1 MRARLETVGVGCGVV
16 APAWFLA
23 LYLTAMRL
31 DHRYVFYRNY
41 LSDLGVGRGDLAF
54 NAAVIGAGL
63 LTVAFALLGLLP
75 ALGRRWPALGGVGML
90 AVGGSFLVCVGIF
103 TEDAGSAHYVVSVG
117 FFMSVL
123 VALLLLSV
131 SLWRTRALGRV
142 AAGVTTATLAL
153 GVLMLL
159 WGFNPQTETI
169 AVLAEVVW
177 GLSLASIRLRG
188 LLAVGTT
195 PTN

>member
-1 MRARLETVGVGCGVV
+1 MRARLEPVGVACGVV
-16 APAWFLA
+16 APFWFLS
-23 LYLTAMRL
+23 LYLTAMRM
-31 DHRYVFYRNY
+31 DHQYVFYRDY

-75 ALGRRWPALGGVGML
+75 AMGRRWPALGGVGML

-103 TEDAGSAHYVVSVG
+103 TEDAGKAHYVVSVG

-131 SLWRTRALGRV
+131 TLWRTRALGRV
-142 AAGVTTATLAL
+142 AAWVTTATLTL
-153 GVLMLL
+153 GALMLL
-159 WGFNPQTETI
+159 WGFDPQTETV

-177 GLSLASIRLRG
+177 GLSLAAIRLRG
-188 LLAVGTT
+188 LLVVKTT

>member
-1 MRARLETVGVGCGVV
+1 MRARLEPVGVGCGLV
-16 APAWFLA
+16 APVWFLA
-23 LYLTAMRL
+23 LYITAMQL
-31 DHRYVFYRNY
+31 DHQYVFYRNY
-41 LSDLGVGRGDLAF
+41 LSDLGVGRGNLAF
-54 NAAVIGAGL
+54 NAAVIGAGV

-75 ALGRRWPALGGVGML
+75 VLGRRWHAIGGAGML
-90 AVGGSFLVCVGIF
+90 AVGGAFLVCVGIL
-103 TEDAGSAHYVVSVG
+103 TENSGDAHYVVSVG

-131 SLWRTRALGRV
+131 SLWRTGALGRV
-142 AAGVTTATLAL
+142 ASLVTTATLAL
-153 GVLMLL
+153 GALMLL

-177 GLSLASIRLRG
+177 GLSIAAIMSRRLIV
-188 LLAVGTT
+188 VGTA